1 MTTTP
6 APTRRLLLHM
16 GAPKTG
22 SSLLQS
28 FFARNVGE
36 LAARGI
42 AYPALEPLEGALGNE
57 ATSGN
62 GALLARAL
70 MPPRHRVALS
80 EAERAAA
87 LERLDAALA
96 DATGDVLVSSEWFF
110 VIPKLEQ
117 ERLAERALRHGLRLC
132 PIVYLRR
139 QDDMIMS
146 LYAQEVKKAG
156 LTEDAATFCMHYAQK
171 DRRLNYY
178 AVLQGLTTRFPA
190 EDCRVRIYER
200 AQWVNGSLIDD
211 FLAAC
216 GVEDLSGFDRRVEK
230 INVTPGR
237 LALEWMRL
245 ANALPARTPAAER
258 LMRALRRLDGREDS
272 PGPVLPPRLR
282 LEILE
287 RFAGSNARAARE
299 FLGRS
304 DGRLFLTPPPA
315 PDEPWQD
322 IATLAR
328 GRMISGLA
336 SAIRGVDALFARK
349 G

>member
-1 MTTTP
+1 MTAP
-6 APTRRLLLHM
+6 PPPTRRLLLHM

-22 SSLLQS
+22 SSLLQA
-28 FFARNVGE
+28 FFARNVAQ

-42 AYPALEPLEGALGNE
+42 TYPALEPLDRALSDE

-87 LERLDAALA
+87 LERFDTALA
-96 DATGDVLVSSEWFF
+96 AATGDVLVSSEWFF
-110 VIPKLEQ
+110 VIPRPEQ
-117 ERLAERALRHGLRLC
+117 TMLAERALAHGLRLC
-132 PIVYLRR
+132 PILYLRR

-156 LTEDAATFCMHYAQK
+156 LTEDAETFCMRYAQK

-178 AVLQGLTTRFPA
+178 TVLQGLTSRFPA

-211 FLAAC
+211 FLSAC
-216 GVEDLSGFDRRVEK
+216 AVDDLSGFDRRVEK

-245 ANALPARTPAAER
+245 ANTLPARTPVAER
-258 LMRALRRLDGREDS
+258 LMRALRRVDGREDS
-272 PGPVLPPRLR
+272 PGPVLPPALR
-282 LEILE
+282 LEILK
-287 RFAGSNARAARE
+287 RFDGSNARAARE
-299 FLGRS
+299 FLGRA
-304 DGRLFLTPPPA
+304 DGRLFLTPPPDA
-315 PDEPWQD
+315 DEPWQD
-322 IATLAR
+322 IAGLAQ
-328 GRMISGLA
+328 GRVISGLTA
-336 SAIRGVDALFARK
+336 AIRSVDTAFARK
-349 G
+349 R